1 MSLKPYKMNPKQ
13 WFPDV
18 ESIYKA
24 RMNSFLALA
33 SRHVYNKDYAI
44 DAVQDACV
52 KAVEYFKKNPERKV
66 REQVMRWL
74 ILKSCKKINK
84 YSKEIPFGLMNE
96 SYVEQD
102 DNA

>member
-1 MSLKPYKMNPKQ
+1 MTLKPYRLNPKQ
-13 WFPDV
+13 FFLTV
-18 ESIYKA
+18 EDIYKA

-52 KAVEYFKKNPERKV
+52 KAVIYFKEHPERKV
-66 REQVMRWL
+66 REQIMRWL

-84 YSKEIPFGLMNE
+84 YSKEVPYGLMNE
-96 SYVEQD
+96 SYTEQD
-102 DNA
+102 GD

>member
-1 MSLKPYKMNPKQ
+1 MSLKPYKINPKQ

-84 YSKEIPFGLMNE
+84 YSKEIPYGLFRE
-96 SYVEQD
+96 EYSETD
-102 DNA
+102 E

>member
-1 MSLKPYKMNPKQ
+1 MSLKPYHINKKQ

-52 KAVEYFKKNPERKV
+52 KAVEYFKKNPDRKV

-74 ILKSCKKINK
+74 ILKSVKKINK
-84 YSKEIPFGLMNE
+84 YSKELPYGLMNE

-102 DNA
+102 DG

>member
-1 MSLKPYKMNPKQ
+1 MSLKPYKINPRQ
-13 WFPDV
+13 FWPDV

-24 RMNSFLALA
+24 RMSSFLALA

-66 REQVMRWL
+66 REQIMRWL

-84 YSKEIPFGLMNE
+84 YSKEIPYGLFNE
-96 SYVEQD
+96 THTEDTD
-102 DNA
+102 D

>member
-1 MSLKPYKMNPKQ
+1 MSVKPYKLNPKQ

-33 SRHVYNKDYAI
+33 SRHVYNKDFAI

-66 REQVMRWL
+66 REQIMRWL

-84 YSKEIPFGLMNE
+84 YSKEIPFGLFRE
-96 SYVEQD
+96 DYSETD
-102 DNA
+102 E